1 MCQDAS
7 LSYVLFETFSCSGRL
22 SNFELLN
29 LLFVLQ
35 FSYGKCSGGLLQIG
49 LTRIQMGFFLQ
60 LEMSSLWLL
69 LG

>member
-1 MCQDAS
+1 MCRDAS
-7 LSYVLFETFSCSGRL
+7 LSYVVFETFSCYVKT
-22 SNFELLN
+22 FEHLN
-29 LLFVLQ
+29 LLFVLK

-60 LEMSSLWLL
+60 LEMYSLWLL

>member
-1 MCQDAS
+1 MCRDAS
-7 LSYVLFETFSCSGRL
+7 LSYVVFETFSCNL
-22 SNFELLN
+22 KTFELLN

-49 LTRIQMGFFLQ
+49 LTKIQMGFFLQ